1 MAVCGWHRYLSR
13 FHAFITSTFSYSR
26 NLGLQW
32 VYRTFA
38 AGSSI
43 VYQTDQCVKMPT
55 PAGCFQQRVS
65 SQFQTRCIGQQTQKP
80 LIKLIF
86 RYFSAGFSVNRGHA
100 VYFTRKLS
108 SQTVETPKDTHTLL
122 IIQPD
127 HKSGV
132 IEKPYVPA
140 ESKLEEAVSL
150 AEAITG
156 WKVQGTRIDI
166 LRKPQSKFV
175 FGKGKIAELQTA
187 VKQSPVSGVFIN
199 IPKLSPLQHRSLE
212 TLFGKEVFDRFS
224 IVLRIFKERA
234 KTREAKV
241 QVELAEIP
249 YLRSRLVKEEGEFDQ
264 QRGGTGKT
272 GGAGETSLEISRR
285 TLISREKI
293 LKDEL
298 NLIRTKRST
307 SRSQRAKHSL
317 PVVAVVGYTN
327 AGKTTLI
334 KALSKDDRLHPEDM
348 LFATLDTTMHAGKLP
363 CGLRVIYV
371 DTIGFI
377 SDLPH
382 ELVESFAST
391 LEDVTSAVSLT
402 VTCIGCR

>member
-1 MAVCGWHRYLSR
+1 MAVRGWHRYLSR
-13 FHAFITSTFSYSR
+13 FHAFIISTFSYTYSR
-26 NLGLQW
+26 SLATQW
-32 VYRTFA
+32 AHRTFA
-38 AGSSI
+38 VERSI
-43 VYQTDQCVKMPT
+43 IHQTVQCVQI
-55 PAGCFQQRVS
+55 PAAGWRVS
-65 SQFQTRCIGQQTQKP
+65 SLFQKRCVGQQTQRP
-80 LIKLIF
+80 LIKYF
-86 RYFSAGFSVNRGHA
+86 RCLSVGFSVNQGHG
-100 VYFTRKLS
+100 VYITRRLS
-108 SQTVETPKDTHTLL
+108 SKTVETPKDTHNLL
-122 IIQPD
+122 VIQPD

-132 IEKPYVPA
+132 VEKPYVPA
-140 ESKLEEAVSL
+140 EGKLEEAVSL

-156 WKVQGTRIDI
+156 WKVQSTRVDI
-166 LRKPQSKFV
+166 LRKPHSRFV

-187 VKQSPVSGVFIN
+187 VKQSPASGVFIN
-199 IPKLSPLQHRSLE
+199 IPKLTPLQQRSLE
-212 TLFGKEVFDRFS
+212 TLFEKDVFDRFS

-234 KTREAKV
+234 KTREAKA

-249 YLRSRLVKEEGEFDQ
+249 YLRSRLVKEEGDFDQ

-298 NLIRTKRST
+298 SVIRNKRKT
-307 SRSQRAKHSL
+307 SRNQRAKHSL

-334 KALSKDDRLHPEDM
+334 KALSKDDCLHPEDM

-363 CGLRVIYV
+363 CGLRVIFV

-391 LEDVTSAVSLT
+391 LEDVISAVRLI
-402 VTCIGCR
+402 VTSTRMI